1 MLWSYVTIVF
11 PVSFSMSKRDFLFFP
26 SFGQILG
33 DAEWGVVVKFVF
45 SCLISIGEQKQ
56 AWLLRDTFSH
66 LPFQAS
72 AIHLWTTPCAKR
84 FERSSEQNFK
94 EVITCGIV
102 DFSSASIRVGAYYVY
117 SAEAKSSERNTFAL
131 STKKY
136 SYDGIKFALLA
147 TILLCKCQCH
157 YQLKHKCQILCF
169 AEYKISKLSVN
180 SPRMAEKMCTLSF

>member
-1 MLWSYVTIVF
+1 MRNGEWWWSLFLVAWF
-11 PVSFSMSKRDFLFFP
+11 QSGSKNKPDCSGTL
-26 SFGQILG
+26 L
-33 DAEWGVVVKFVF
+33 A
-45 SCLISIGEQKQ
+45 IS
-56 AWLLRDTFSH
+56 L
-66 LPFQAS
+66 FQAS

-84 FERSSEQNFK
+84 FELSSEQNFK